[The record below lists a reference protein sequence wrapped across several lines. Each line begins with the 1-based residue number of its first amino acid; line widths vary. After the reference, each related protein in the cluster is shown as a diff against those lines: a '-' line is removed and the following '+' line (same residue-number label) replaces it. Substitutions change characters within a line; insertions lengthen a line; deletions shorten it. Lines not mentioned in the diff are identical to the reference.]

1 MATQRKK
8 PAPVLVDVPQAVEE
22 FRNGRMVIIV
32 DDENREN
39 EGDVCVPGQFCT
51 AEMINFMAMHAR
63 GLICAPLSGERLDAL
78 QVPLMTRRNSA
89 PLGTAFTIT
98 VEAAAGV
105 TTGISAADR
114 ARTVAVL
121 ADPDSTPQDL
131 TRPGHIF
138 PLRARDGGVLVRAGQ
153 TEASVDLCRMAGLEP
168 VAVVCEVMKDDG
180 TMARMPDLQVLAD
193 PDSRPGDLTR
203 PGHIFPLR
211 ARDGGTLVR
220 AGQTEASVDLC
231 RLAGL
236 EPAAVVCEV
245 IKDDGT
251 MARMPD
257 LKRFARKHDLKI
269 VTVADI
275 IAYRLAH
282 ERLVERVDESE
293 LPTRFGNFRVIAYR
307 TLIDTKEHIVLTMG
321 DVSSDEPT
329 LVRVHD
335 QCVTGDVFSS
345 MRCDCGEQ
353 LEAAMER
360 VAREGRGA
368 IVYMDQE
375 GRGIGLHNKIRAYR
389 LQDEG
394 MDTAEA
400 NEALDLP
407 IEAREYGIG
416 AQILVDLGLRKLRLM
431 TNNPTKIKEIAAF
444 GEIRGVGLEGYGLE
458 VTERV
463 PLETPANPHNVRY
476 LITKR
481 DKMGHLLEQEMP
493 GAGPG

>member
-98 VEAAAGV
+98 VEAADGV

-114 ARTVAVL
+114 ART
-121 ADPDSTPQDL
+121 
-131 TRPGHIF
+131 I
-138 PLRARDGGVLVRAGQ
+138 
-153 TEASVDLCRMAGLEP
+153 
-168 VAVVCEVMKDDG
+168 
-180 TMARMPDLQVLAD
+180 QVLAD